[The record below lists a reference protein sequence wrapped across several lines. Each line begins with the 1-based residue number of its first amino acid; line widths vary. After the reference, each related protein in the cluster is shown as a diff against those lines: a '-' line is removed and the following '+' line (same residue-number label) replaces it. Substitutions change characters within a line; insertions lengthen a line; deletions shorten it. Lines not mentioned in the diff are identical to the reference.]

1 MFMKKLQFV
10 KAKLKEQNKVSF
22 GNLKKKKKNIHTDIT
37 IDASEQEGNMTPEQL
52 ALRAL
57 RKGEVEKL
65 LLKEEVYWRQ
75 KSRVQWTK

>member
-1 MFMKKLQFV
+1 
-10 KAKLKEQNKVSF
+10 
-22 GNLKKKKKNIHTDIT
+22 
-37 IDASEQEGNMTPEQL
+37 MTPEQL